1 MMKKTSITRS
11 SSSHE
16 QIGDRQR
23 PKLYYR
29 DRHRHRHHHRRSAQT
44 ADRTTTTSRDS
55 ECECDDADDD
65 ISDEGQRQRRR
76 SKRLYRGVC
85 PDVSNRYRKIGDGR
99 IGQGTYGVVY
109 CARDTWKETGSGD
122 HNYKNDNDKNGND
135 KNGNDDGDNRNS
147 SATRRNEG
155 KNDIVA
161 LKKCYAH
168 HEASDGFPITTL
180 REIHALRICSRH
192 PNIVDLL
199 EVAVSSGNDGTRE
212 INNTHSTG
220 NKMNKNDDG
229 EKIDGKL
236 TATIKVGKSNVFLVF
251 EHCRYD
257 LAQILDFYHVH
268 QRKSD
273 RQGRGSFV
281 GSSPFSLS
289 QTKTL
294 VLQLLSALEFCH
306 GHGLVHRD
314 IKPSNLLYD
323 TTTGRLKVCD
333 FGLSRTAS
341 EKDVHMTPNVVSL
354 WYRAPELL
362 LPASTNSKSNG
373 NINSKSNSNSG
384 RRIRYSF
391 PIDLWATGCV
401 FAELLQGRPFLS
413 GSSEIEQLEQMGD
426 ALGPPP
432 PGLYSYSLP
441 REHHH
446 RNTNKSRSH
455 HHHHDH
461 HTMGLWDQFERL
473 PPEGLTLLARL
484 LEYDPNERWT
494 AATALEAGFLAPTSE
509 PAPVKDLRTM
519 PRGFP
524 GC

>member
-1 MMKKTSITRS
+1 MMKKTSIPRS
-11 SSSHE
+11 SSSHA
-16 QIGDRQR
+16 QI
-23 PKLYYR
+23 PKRHY
-29 DRHRHRHHHRRSAQT
+29 RHRRRRSAQT
-44 ADRTTTTSRDS
+44 ADRTTTATPERETTDGGV
-55 ECECDDADDD
+55 
-65 ISDEGQRQRRR
+65 SDEGRHQQQHQRI
-76 SKRLYRGVC
+76 KRLYHGVC

-109 CARDTWKETGSGD
+109 CAQDTWKETGSFA
-122 HNYKNDNDKNGND
+122 NNVNDNDGSNYDINND
-135 KNGNDDGDNRNS
+135 KKCKDGGYKHS
-147 SATRRNEG
+147 SAARRNEG
-155 KNDIVA
+155 NKGIVA

-199 EVAVSSGNDGTRE
+199 EIAVSSGSSGTGG
-212 INNTHSTG
+212 INNIQSTSNEK
-220 NKMNKNDDG
+220 NKKNDNSNEGDDDG
-229 EKIDGKL
+229 GQIDGKP
-236 TATIKVGKSNVFLVF
+236 TSTIKVGKSNVFLVF

-257 LAQILDFYHVH
+257 LAQILDSFHEH

-273 RQGRGSFV
+273 QRWRGSLV

-323 TTTGRLKVCD
+323 TTTGMLKVCD

-341 EKDVHMTPNVVSL
+341 EKNVHMTPNVVSL

-362 LPASTNSKSNG
+362 LSASSK
-373 NINSKSNSNSG
+373 INNNSNISC
-384 RRIRYSF
+384 RIQYSF

-413 GSSEIEQLEQMGD
+413 GSTEIEQLKQMGD

-432 PGLYSYSLP
+432 SALYSYLDSMP
-441 REHHH
+441 WEEHR
-446 RNTNKSRSH
+446 RNTNKGRQHRH
-455 HHHHDH
+455 HH
-461 HTMGLWDQFERL
+461 TIGLWDKFEHL

-484 LEYDPNERWT
+484 LEYDPNQRWT
-494 AATALEAGFLAPTSE
+494 AATALEAGFLALTSK
-509 PAPVKDLRTM
+509 PAPINDLRSM